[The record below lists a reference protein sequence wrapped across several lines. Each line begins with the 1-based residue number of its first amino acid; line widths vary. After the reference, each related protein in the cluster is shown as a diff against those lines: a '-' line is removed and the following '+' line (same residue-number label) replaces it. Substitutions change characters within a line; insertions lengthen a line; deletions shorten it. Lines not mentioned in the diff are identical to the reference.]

1 MKKLLLGLCLT
12 VGVSE
17 LSLANTIKN
26 ESDNDSNDFM
36 ESNKSEIDNTCTIAT
51 HYAYYDECGNY
62 LWTFRNSFE
71 ASGELCNGNEG
82 GLIINRSRQTLGG
95 CIN

>member
-12 VGVSE
+12 VGVSG
-17 LSLANTIKN
+17 LSMANTIKN
-26 ESDNDSNDFM
+26 ESDVDSIDFI
-36 ESNKSEIDNTCTIAT
+36 ESNKYEVDNTCTIGT
-51 HYAYYDECGNY
+51 HYVYYDECGNH
-62 LWTFRNSFE
+62 LWTFKSSFE